1 MNVRAKTGALHSFEP
16 YHVFASGATLRDD
29 VHNIE
34 SVLRAGKE
42 NFLIEGYQEGV
53 RKVAPL
59 KDFNY

>member
-29 VHNIE
+29 VHDVE

-42 NFLIEGYQEGV
+42 NFLI
-53 RKVAPL
+53 
-59 KDFNY
+59 